1 MLISGRISTETKN
14 QADYLSEVI
23 DRQKQQ
29 RAEQEKM
36 ENRQKALAN
45 KNEKGE
51 KNAAQQEA
59 AALSLERA
67 EEAKKFKVEPL
78 VQMLGTNDKEG
89 MEQQKQIMERNLKNY
104 ERHSENVTEQH
115 MREKEGVFR

>member
-14 QADYLSEVI
+14 QADFLSEVI

-29 RAEQEKM
+29 KAEREKLL
-36 ENRQKALAN
+36 NRQQALAT

-51 KNAAQQEA
+51 KNAAQREA
-59 AALSLERA
+59 AALAAEA
-67 EEAKKFKVEPL
+67 EEEASKFTVEPL

-89 MEQQKQIMERNLKNY
+89 MEQQRQIMERNLKNY
-104 ERHSENVTEQH
+104 EKHHEKVTEQR
-115 MREKEGVFR
+115 MREKKVDFH